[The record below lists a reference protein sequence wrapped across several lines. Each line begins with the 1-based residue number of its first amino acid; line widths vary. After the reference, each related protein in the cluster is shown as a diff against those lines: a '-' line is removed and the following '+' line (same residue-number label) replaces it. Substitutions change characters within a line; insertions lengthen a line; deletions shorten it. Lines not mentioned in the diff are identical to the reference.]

1 MTRGVL
7 HSRFA
12 VGLASSVVLVGSAHA
27 VANGGDGGQ
36 PIVVSGDCAEGLVK
50 VVEGCATPPIRIRDV
65 DPKYPKQA
73 RRQSISA
80 TVIVTGVVGT
90 DGRYRKVKVVRST
103 VDGMGF
109 EEAALNAVAKW
120 RYTPGMVEGR
130 PVPVPSTVRV
140 RFHFK

>member
-1 MTRGVL
+1 MTRTVL
-7 HSRFA
+7 PSLLA
-12 VGLASSVVLVGSAHA
+12 VGLASGVTLAGSAQA
-27 VANGGDGGQ
+27 VANGGDRGQ

-50 VVEGCATPPIRIRDV
+50 VAEGCATPPMRIRHV
-65 DPKYPKQA
+65 EPKYPKRA
-73 RRQSISA
+73 RRESISA